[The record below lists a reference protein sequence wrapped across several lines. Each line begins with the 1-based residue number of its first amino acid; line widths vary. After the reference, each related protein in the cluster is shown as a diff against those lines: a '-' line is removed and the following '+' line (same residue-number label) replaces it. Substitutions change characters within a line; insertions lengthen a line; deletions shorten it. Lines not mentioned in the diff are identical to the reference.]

1 MNIFPMPRGFKSK
14 PHMHKGFETTAYMLE
29 GEGTLSHSKQLEN
42 QILIQQGEQIFIP
55 DNVPHA
61 PFSLSDNKGVW
72 VVVHSSGD
80 NQDELIKTAK

>member
-61 PFSLSDNKGVW
+61 PCSLSDNKGVW